1 MHKSLHL
8 EKDLKL
14 NAKLFDTTGKSKIPS
29 GETQDKKKGSYV
41 PEKRKR
47 TDRLTGQ
54 GFPTS
59 KGAYHSPSHEY
70 T

>member
-14 NAKLFDTTGKSKIPS
+14 NAKLFYTTGKSKIPS
-29 GETQDKKKGSYV
+29 GETQDKKREANV
-41 PEKRKR
+41 TEKRKR
-47 TDRLTGQ
+47 TDGLTGQ

-59 KGAYHSPSHEY
+59 TVACHSPSHEY